1 MKEGTS
7 LTSTSRFNISS
18 VTILHLFYPQLGAQ
32 CKDQDTDPGLSI
44 MSRSIQSLRNHK
56 PSLFSSTIPSLST
69 PFSTQQIHSRSISTH
84 LPTHSLNSSTSPF
97 NTPTP
102 PNNTYSQKTSL
113 LSNHPNKSH
122 ITRSFQNSQSQ
133 NPTSARRNHS
143 TSTVNP
149 SEIAHFAR
157 LSSEWWDEKG
167 EFGLLHR
174 MNPIRIEYIR
184 QKIQSSQYHHPFT
197 SLSSEHNQQQQQFP
211 SEHNKDLHTSPNQST
226 QRTQSQPLESEECE
240 EEWTFSTRHQMK
252 EENPGYWL
260 SGKKILD
267 VGCGG
272 GLLSESLTRLGG
284 DVLGIDASE
293 KNIIMAK
300 LHAQDGLFNLLSS
313 DTSPHDIQ
321 YTGAERKGMK
331 GNLEYKCMTAEK
343 LRDQGKKFDLVVSME
358 VLEHVDQPE
367 EFLKCLGDMVK
378 PGGHLI
384 LSTISRT
391 PLSRFLT
398 ITMAESILG
407 LVSKGTH
414 TWNKFIR
421 PEELKRFV
429 HSDMGGHSI
438 WQLNSDS
445 SDIQTD
451 QVGSTQG
458 MLYNPLIGK
467 WVLMQGVEGTF
478 SKKWNQGCNYL
489 FHARKRREPVY
500 ENIEGHVVETVYGR
514 F

>member
-1 MKEGTS
+1 
-7 LTSTSRFNISS
+7 
-18 VTILHLFYPQLGAQ
+18 
-32 CKDQDTDPGLSI
+32 
-44 MSRSIQSLRNHK
+44 MSRPIRLSRNHK
-56 PSLFSSTIPSLST
+56 PSLCSSAIPSLSR

-84 LPTHSLNSSTSPF
+84 LPTHSPNSLTSPL

-174 MNPIRIEYIR
+174 MNPI
-184 QKIQSSQYHHPFT
+184 H
-197 SLSSEHNQQQQQFP
+197 
-211 SEHNKDLHTSPNQST
+211 LHTSPNQST
-226 QRTQSQPLESEECE
+226 QQIQSQPLESEECE
-240 EEWTFSTRHQMK
+240 EEWTFSTRYQNR

-300 LHAQDGLFNLLSS
+300 LHAQDG
-313 DTSPHDIQ
+313 
-321 YTGAERKGMK
+321 AERKGMK

-343 LRDQGKKFDLVVSME
+343 LRDQGQKFDLVVSME

-367 EFLKCLGDMVK
+367 EFLKCLGDMVI

-421 PEELKRFV
+421 PEELKRRIINASFV

-458 MLYNPLIGK
+458 MVYNPLIGK

-489 FHARKRREPVY
+489 FHAEKRKVSL
-500 ENIEGHVVETVYGR
+500 GLKDH
-514 F
+514 